1 MQAATQPSR
10 LVAPA
15 FLLLAVAAT
24 YATSLGVPFVFDD
37 KPTLLINESIKSLAT
52 AWVPQTGGLTT
63 SGRPLLNLSFALNYA
78 VSGTSVWSYHVL
90 NVLIHAAAA
99 VTLLGILRRSPGVT
113 APAAFVGALLWAVH
127 PLQTES
133 VTYLVQRAESL
144 AGLFYLLTLLGFIRW
159 AEASAGGSAWK
170 YLSLAACA
178 LGMTTK
184 EILVTAPVV
193 ILLFDRT
200 LLSGSFREALTR
212 RTSYYFALALTW
224 SIQVF
229 LVLRTGTRGG
239 TSGFGVGVGVWQY
252 SQTQFRAICRYLR
265 LAVAPHPLVI
275 DYGVQWEKS
284 LLPVIGFGLVVALL
298 VGLTLYALTRPV
310 GSRLRAVGFAGA
322 WFFLLLAPTSLIPGT
337 RQTMAE
343 HRMYL
348 PLAAVTI
355 LAAVA
360 GARVLG
366 RAFLAV
372 ALAVA
377 ALLVV
382 LTLRRNHIYENE
394 ATLWADTVIH
404 VPQNAYAWNNLGVE
418 LEEAGY
424 APQAKAAYQH
434 AADLN
439 PKLAAA
445 SNNLGDLALAA
456 GNPSEAISYYQQA
469 IRSKP
474 DYFNPHY
481 SLGGIFLHLGRM
493 PEAAAQFQACLKIQ
507 PGFAGAELGWG
518 DALAG
523 EGSYPEAE
531 QHLRAALAIAPR
543 LSLAYNDLGNVL
555 LAQNRVKEA
564 IAMYERALA
573 IDPKYA
579 LARSNR
585 ELARAKLR

>member
-1 MQAATQPSR
+1 MKASTRPSS
-10 LVAPA
+10 LAAPA

-24 YATSLGVPFVFDD
+24 YATSLSVPFVFDD
-37 KPTLLINESIKSLAT
+37 KPTLLSNESIKSFAT
-52 AWVPQTGGLTT
+52 AWVPPTGGITT

-78 VSGTSVWSYHVL
+78 VSGLAVWSYHAL
-90 NVLIHAAAA
+90 NILIHAAAA
-99 VTLLGILRRSPGVT
+99 VTLWGILRRIPGVSAT
-113 APAAFVGALLWAVH
+113 AAFVAALLWSIH

-133 VTYLVQRAESL
+133 VTYIVQRAESL
-144 AGLFYLLTLLGFIRW
+144 AGLFYLLLFYCFLRW
-159 AEASAGGSAWK
+159 AEAPAGGRTWK
-170 YLSLAACA
+170 YLSIAACA

-184 EILVTAPVV
+184 EILVTAPVMV
-193 ILLFDRT
+193 LLFDRT
-200 LLSGSFREALTR
+200 LLSGTFREALTR
-212 RTSYYFALALTW
+212 RTSYYISLAVTW
-224 SIQVF
+224 LIQAF

-239 TSGFGVGVGVWQY
+239 TAGFGLGIGPWQY
-252 SQTQFRAICRYLR
+252 WQTQFRAFCHYLR
-265 LAVAPHPLVI
+265 LIVVPHPLVI

-284 LLPVIGFGLVVALL
+284 LAPVLGFGGVVLL
-298 VGLTLYALTRPV
+298 LAGLTVYALTRPL
-310 GSRLRAVGFAGA
+310 GSRGRAAGFAGA
-322 WFFLLLAPTSLIPGT
+322 WMFLLLAPTSLIPGT

-366 RAFLAV
+366 KAFLAV
-372 ALAVA
+372 GLAVA
-377 ALLVV
+377 ALFIV
-382 LTLRRNHIYENE
+382 LTIRRNQIYQSE

-434 AADLN
+434 AIDLN
-439 PKLAAA
+439 PKLSTA

-456 GNPSEAISYYQQA
+456 GDPNAAIPYYQEA

-493 PEAAAQFQACLKIQ
+493 SEAAVQFQACLEIQ

-518 DALAG
+518 DALAEQG
-523 EGSYPEAE
+523 KYPEAE
-531 QHLRAALAIAPR
+531 QHLRAALAIAPH
-543 LSLAYNDLGNVL
+543 LALAYNDLGNVL
-555 LAQNRVKEA
+555 LAQHHVPEA
-564 IAMYERALA
+564 IAMYDRAIE

-579 LARSNR
+579 SARRNR
-585 ELARAKLR
+585 ELARAKLP